1 MGFCRKAGLLGTA
14 LLFLCVPGILNSKCQ
29 QFAVIA
35 HASLPDAGSEI
46 YRIHIP
52 RCESESEAALQVT
65 YSSGGASGIAHEADS
80 LNRESIW
87 RDGRSTTAG
96 EWEVTVA
103 FDPVHCDIYC
113 AYRRRTDSVV
123 RTSLLPPVTTIRVS
137 RDSISKPLTVAVDP
151 AGLGFPSLTCNPG
164 ASCPQFYL

>member
-1 MGFCRKAGLLGTA
+1 
-14 LLFLCVPGILNSKCQ
+14 
-29 QFAVIA
+29 
-35 HASLPDAGSEI
+35 
-46 YRIHIP
+46 
-52 RCESESEAALQVT
+52 
-65 YSSGGASGIAHEADS
+65 

-87 RDGRSTTAG
+87 GDGRSTTAG

-151 AGLGFPSLTCNPG
+151 AGLGVPSLTCNPV
-164 ASCPQFYL
+164 ASCPQFYLPKKKLFAANLPLNACSNIPVRCPRAHSSTDFLTETAAPTFIPLRI